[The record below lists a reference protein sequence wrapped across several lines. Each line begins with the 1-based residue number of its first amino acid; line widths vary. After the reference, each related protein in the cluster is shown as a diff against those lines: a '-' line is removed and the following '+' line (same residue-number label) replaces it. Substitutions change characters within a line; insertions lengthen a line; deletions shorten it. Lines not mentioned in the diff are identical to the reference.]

1 MPISRTVERQPT
13 PFGLKRDFPG
23 GRWLHQAAILHRLPS
38 GTKRFY
44 CGNNYSVAYPMFA
57 TILFPVDLSGT
68 TERMFCAVRELV
80 SAGAGEVVLFHVVEK
95 REAQADPGA
104 VEYARGVL
112 EDWSRG
118 LKAAGTPAVRSDVAV
133 GTPWVEIVDRAARDH
148 ASVILI
154 GSRPTGVLRRTFL
167 GNETENVLHHADRPV
182 LILKLNL
189 IELVDGA
196 TCMLARDR
204 LLQRVLFATDFSA
217 NSERCI
223 PFVEQMARA
232 NPEDLIVVHIQDLR
246 TLGYASAPQMEE
258 FNRRDTR
265 RLMELKQRFAAH
277 GYAKVTPILKT
288 GNAISELLAIIV
300 ATDPTLVVIGAK
312 GRSNAAAIM
321 LGGVSE
327 TVVHAADSHVL
338 VVR

>member
-1 MPISRTVERQPT
+1 
-13 PFGLKRDFPG
+13 
-23 GRWLHQAAILHRLPS
+23 
-38 GTKRFY
+38 
-44 CGNNYSVAYPMFA
+44 MFS

-68 TERMFCAVRELV
+68 TERMFCAVHELV
-80 SAGAGEVVLFHVVEK
+80 DAGAGEVTLFHVVEK
-95 REAQADPGA
+95 REAQADPGV

-112 EDWSRG
+112 EDWSRS
-118 LKAAGTPAVRSDVAV
+118 LRAAGTPAVRSDVAV
-133 GTPWVEIVDRAARDH
+133 GTPWTEIIGRASRDH

-167 GNETENVLHHADRPV
+167 GNETENVLHRADRPV

-189 IELVDGA
+189 IEPGDGA
-196 TCMLARDR
+196 TCMLAKER
-204 LLQRVLFATDFSA
+204 LLKRVLFATDFSEG
-217 NSERCI
+217 SEKCI
-223 PFVEQMARA
+223 PFVEQMARV

-246 TLGYASAPQMEE
+246 TLGHASAPQMEE

-265 RLMELKQRFAAH
+265 RLAELKQRFTAH
-277 GYAKVTPILKT
+277 GYAKVTPILTT
-288 GNAISELLAIIV
+288 GNAVSELLAIIA
-300 ATDPTLVVIGAK
+300 ATGPTLVVMGAK

-327 TVVHAADSHVL
+327 AVARAADSHLL

>member
-1 MPISRTVERQPT
+1 
-13 PFGLKRDFPG
+13 
-23 GRWLHQAAILHRLPS
+23 
-38 GTKRFY
+38 
-44 CGNNYSVAYPMFA
+44 MFA

-80 SAGAGEVVLFHVVEK
+80 GAGAGEVVLFHVVEK
-95 REAQADPGA
+95 REAEADPGA

-112 EDWSRG
+112 EGWSRS
-118 LKAAGTPAVRSDVAV
+118 LEAAGTPAVWSDVAV
-133 GTPWVEIVDRAARDH
+133 GTPWMEIVDRASRDQ

-154 GSRPTGVLRRTFL
+154 GSRPTGALRRRFL
-167 GNETENVLHHADRPV
+167 GNETENVLHQSNCPV

-189 IELVDGA
+189 IEPVDGA

-204 LLQRVLFATDFSA
+204 LFKRVLFATDFSA
-217 NSERCI
+217 DSERCI

-232 NPEDLIVVHIQDLR
+232 HPEDLIVVHIQDLR

-265 RLMELKQRFAAH
+265 RLAELKQRFAAQ
-277 GYAKVTPILKT
+277 GYEKVTPILKT
-288 GNAISELLAIIV
+288 GNAISELLAIIA
-300 ATDPTLVVIGAK
+300 ATDPTLVVMGAK
-312 GRSNAAAIM
+312 GRSKAAAMM

-327 TVVHAADSHVL
+327 TVVHAAESHVL